1 MNIDHLIR
9 RGRVEP
15 ILEPDAHGIDMLIG
29 WRRKDNPRS
38 REVRA
43 NQPLSIWKLR
53 RPQPWIIRG
62 QLTPGVKIVLAE
74 RKRQIQMEGFDAAR
88 DDAYTNAELA
98 RAAQC
103 YEIPHEKRN
112 LVMKR
117 VGEISTDPNDS
128 VPISWPWPADWWKPG
143 DRIRELAKAGALYLA
158 EADRLK
164 RAGEKEK
171 AADVEKQALG
181 CCTGI
186 DNLYRVTPLSPGPHM
201 IHA

>member
-1 MNIDHLIR
+1 MKIDHLIR
-9 RGRVEP
+9 LGRLDP
-15 ILEPDAHGIDMLIG
+15 IVEPDAHGVEMLTG
-29 WRRKDNPRS
+29 WMRKPNIRS
-38 REVRA
+38 TKHDGPWA
-43 NQPLSIWKLR
+43 LKH
-53 RPQPWIIRG
+53 PQPWIVRG
-62 QLTPGVKIVLAE
+62 QLTPGPKIVLAE

-103 YEIPHEKRN
+103 YELPHEKRN
-112 LVMKR
+112 LIMR
-117 VGEISTDPNDS
+117 SVGVISSDPRDS
-128 VPISWPWPADWWKPG
+128 VPISWPFPAEWWKPG

-158 EADRLK
+158 EAERLK

-181 CCTGI
+181 CAAGI
-186 DNLYRVTPLSPGPHM
+186 DNIYKVTPLSPGPHL